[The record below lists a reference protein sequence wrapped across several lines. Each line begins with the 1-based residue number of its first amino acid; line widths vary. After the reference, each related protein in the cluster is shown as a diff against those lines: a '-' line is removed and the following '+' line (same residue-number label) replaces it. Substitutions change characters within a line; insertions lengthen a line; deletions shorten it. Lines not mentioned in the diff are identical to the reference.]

1 MTFNKSNLLRP
12 LQAFLVAVSFG
23 VAAPFAGAAEGAVDK
38 PDANVITAHAIA
50 MHGEIKYPQDF
61 KHFEYASPNALKGG
75 KLREAAMGTFD
86 SLNGF
91 ITRGTSASK
100 LGLIYDTLTTSS
112 QDEPFTQYGLVAE
125 RIEYPEDR
133 SWVIYHLNP
142 KARFHDGK
150 AITADDVVFTFNT
163 LVEKGAP
170 AYGYYYADVAQVEA
184 LDKQRVKFT
193 FKNANNKELVLTVG
207 QLPVLPAHHWEGKAF
222 DKTSLEQPLGSGPYR
237 IHSFDAG
244 RSITY
249 ERVADYWG
257 KDLPVNV
264 GHYNFDR
271 IQIDYYRDDTVAV
284 EALKAGQFD
293 FRRERIARVW
303 HSSYD
308 TPAAAR
314 GELVKEEIRD
324 YSPRGMQAFI
334 FNLRRPPFDSIE
346 FRQAMNYAF
355 DFEWTNRNL
364 FHDGYTRVDSFY
376 FNSDLASSGLPEGR
390 ELEILQPFKD
400 QLPKSV
406 FTTPFT
412 NPKTDG
418 SGNNRQ
424 NLRKAQQL
432 LREAGYQ
439 VKGGK
444 LIDPKTKQPVV
455 LEFMARD
462 SSSER
467 IVNPY
472 IQNLKRL
479 GIDANIR
486 MVDVSQYINRVQ
498 NYDFDITSLVLS
510 QSQSPGNEQRD
521 YWSSA
526 AADTEGS
533 RNYSGV
539 KNPVVDQLVEKLI
552 HAPDRD
558 ELVATTRAL
567 DRVLLHH
574 HYVVP
579 QWALVYHRLVY
590 WDKFGKPDVA
600 PPYDSTFATGLMTWW
615 VDPDKAKRLQGQK
628 ASSNKNKKGA

>member
-1 MTFNKSNLLRP
+1 MNHFRLNLRRPAKALLLVLSASLATPWAAAKS
-12 LQAFLVAVSFG
+12 
-23 VAAPFAGAAEGAVDK
+23 AGNESAEII
-38 PDANVITAHAIA
+38 NSHAIA
-50 MHGEIKYPQDF
+50 MHGEIKYPADF
-61 KHFEYASPNALKGG
+61 KHFEYASPKAIKGG
-75 KLREAAMGTFD
+75 TLRQAAMGTFD
-86 SLNGF
+86 SLNAF
-91 ITRGTSASK
+91 ITRGTSASG

-112 QDEPFTQYGLVAE
+112 EDEPFTQYGLVAE

-133 SWVIYHLNP
+133 SWVTYHLNP

-150 AITADDVVFTFNT
+150 AITAEDVVFTFNT

-170 AYGYYYADVAQVEA
+170 IYGYYYADVDKVEA

-193 FKNANNKELVLTVG
+193 FKNTENKELPLIVG
-207 QLPVLPAHHWEGKAF
+207 QLPVLPKHYWKDKDF
-222 DKTSLEQPLGSGPYR
+222 DRTSLDQPLGSGPYR
-237 IHSFDAG
+237 IESFDAG

-249 ERVADYWG
+249 ARVEDYWG

-264 GHYNFDR
+264 GLYNFDR
-271 IQIDYYRDDTVAV
+271 IQTHYYRDDTVAV

-324 YSPRGMQAFI
+324 YSPRGMQAFVM
-334 FNLRRPPFDSIE
+334 NLRRAPFDNVK

-355 DFEWTNRNL
+355 DFEWSNRNL
-364 FHDGYTRVDSFY
+364 FHDSYERTDSFY

-390 ELEILQPFKD
+390 ELEVLKPYKD
-400 QLPKSV
+400 QLPSTV
-406 FTTPFT
+406 FTTPFS

-418 SGNNRQ
+418 SGNNRE
-424 NLRKAQQL
+424 NLRKAQKL
-432 LREAGYQ
+432 LREAGYE
-439 VKGGK
+439 VKKGK
-444 LIDPKTKQPVV
+444 LIDPKTKQPVTV
-455 LEFMARD
+455 QFMTRD
-462 SSSER
+462 PSSER

-486 MVDVSQYINRVQ
+486 MVDTSQYINRVQ
-498 NYDFDITSLVLS
+498 SYDFDVTTLVLL

-526 AADTEGS
+526 AADKEGS
-533 RNYSGV
+533 RNYSGI
-539 KNPVVDQLVEKLI
+539 KNPVVDQLVEAVI
-552 HAPDRD
+552 NAPDRE
-558 ELVATTRAL
+558 ELVARTRAL

-579 QWALVYHRLVY
+579 QYATVYHRLVY
-590 WDKFGKPDVA
+590 WDKFGKPEVA
-600 PPYDSTFATGLMTWW
+600 PPFDLTFSTGLMTWW
-615 VDPDKAKRLQGQK
+615 IDPDKAKRLRGRQQQNTNNK
-628 ASSNKNKKGA
+628 AG